1 MVLNLTT
8 IQTMALAVIVLYL
21 GKTINNTFK
30 FLKENCIP
38 DAVTGGTL
46 FSILTLIGHETGI
59 LSFVFEDT
67 LRDVFMIAF
76 FTTVGFSAS
85 IKLLKK
91 AGLPVLMFLIAAVAL
106 AVLQNVFGVAM
117 AKFLHINLLIGLA
130 TGSLATTGGPGTA
143 GAFGPII
150 ETVGAGQAEG
160 ATMVAMATATY
171 ALIAGSIIAGP
182 ICKRLINKHNLL
194 NKKNENDLF
203 ESTGGKV
210 EMLSAKR
217 ILPSGFQ
224 VVIAMGVGSLISNF
238 LSSFMFLIAAVAL
251 AVLQNVFGVAM
262 AKFLH
267 INLLIGLATGSLA
280 TTGGPGTAGAF
291 GPIIEAVG
299 AGQAE
304 GATMVA
310 MATATYA
317 LIAGSIIAGPICKR
331 LINKH
336 NLLNKKNEND
346 LFESAGGK
354 VEMLSAK
361 RILPSGFQVVIAMG
375 VGSLISNFLSS
386 LGMVLPPYIG
396 AMFAAS
402 IMRNLSD
409 YSGKF
414 EIDLDIISVIG
425 SEIDLDIISVIGSF
439 TLAMFLSM
447 TLMSFRLW
455 ELKELALPLILMLLG
470 QTVLMGVFAYF
481 VTFNLTGRDYDAA
494 VMTGGHCGCGFGTTP
509 KALANMEALTDK
521 YLPSPKA
528 FFVIPIVGGLFI
540 DFFNAAIITFFINLV
555 K

>member
-106 AVLQNVFGVAM
+106 A
-117 AKFLHINLLIGLA
+117 I
-130 TGSLATTGGPGTA
+130 
-143 GAFGPII
+143 
-150 ETVGAGQAEG
+150 
-160 ATMVAMATATY
+160 
-171 ALIAGSIIAGP
+171 
-182 ICKRLINKHNLL
+182 
-194 NKKNENDLF
+194 
-203 ESTGGKV
+203 
-210 EMLSAKR
+210 
-217 ILPSGFQ
+217 
-224 VVIAMGVGSLISNF
+224 
-238 LSSFMFLIAAVAL
+238 
-251 AVLQNVFGVAM
+251 LQNVFGVAM

-346 LFESAGGK
+346 LFESTGVK
-354 VEMLSAK
+354 VEMLNAK

-396 AMFAAS
+396 AMFVAS

-414 EIDLDIISVIG
+414 EIDLDIISI
-425 SEIDLDIISVIGSF
+425 IGSF

>member
-150 ETVGAGQAEG
+150 EAVGAGQAEG

-210 EMLSAKR
+210 EMLSAK
-217 ILPSGFQ
+217 
-224 VVIAMGVGSLISNF
+224 
-238 LSSFMFLIAAVAL
+238 
-251 AVLQNVFGVAM
+251 
-262 AKFLH
+262 K
-267 INLLIGLATGSLA
+267 
-280 TTGGPGTAGAF
+280 
-291 GPIIEAVG
+291 
-299 AGQAE
+299 
-304 GATMVA
+304 
-310 MATATYA
+310 
-317 LIAGSIIAGPICKR
+317 
-331 LINKH
+331 
-336 NLLNKKNEND
+336 
-346 LFESAGGK
+346 
-354 VEMLSAK
+354 
-361 RILPSGFQVVIAMG
+361 ILPSGFQVVIAMG

-414 EIDLDIISVIG
+414 
-425 SEIDLDIISVIGSF
+425 EIDLDIISVIGSF

>member
-1 MVLNLTT
+1 MILELTN
-8 IQTMALAVIVLYL
+8 IQTMALAVLVLYL
-21 GKTINNTFK
+21 GKYINNTFK

-106 AVLQNVFGVAM
+106 A
-117 AKFLHINLLIGLA
+117 I
-130 TGSLATTGGPGTA
+130 
-143 GAFGPII
+143 
-150 ETVGAGQAEG
+150 
-160 ATMVAMATATY
+160 
-171 ALIAGSIIAGP
+171 
-182 ICKRLINKHNLL
+182 
-194 NKKNENDLF
+194 
-203 ESTGGKV
+203 
-210 EMLSAKR
+210 
-217 ILPSGFQ
+217 
-224 VVIAMGVGSLISNF
+224 
-238 LSSFMFLIAAVAL
+238 
-251 AVLQNVFGVAM
+251 LQNVFGVAM

-346 LFESAGGK
+346 LFESTGGK

-414 EIDLDIISVIG
+414 
-425 SEIDLDIISVIGSF
+425 EIDLDIISVIGSF

>member
-150 ETVGAGQAEG
+150 E
-160 ATMVAMATATY
+160 
-171 ALIAGSIIAGP
+171 
-182 ICKRLINKHNLL
+182 
-194 NKKNENDLF
+194 
-203 ESTGGKV
+203 
-210 EMLSAKR
+210 
-217 ILPSGFQ
+217 
-224 VVIAMGVGSLISNF
+224 
-238 LSSFMFLIAAVAL
+238 
-251 AVLQNVFGVAM
+251 
-262 AKFLH
+262 
-267 INLLIGLATGSLA
+267 
-280 TTGGPGTAGAF
+280 
-291 GPIIEAVG
+291 AVG

-346 LFESAGGK
+346 LFES
-354 VEMLSAK
+354 
-361 RILPSGFQVVIAMG
+361 SGFQVVIAMG

-414 EIDLDIISVIG
+414 
-425 SEIDLDIISVIGSF
+425 EIDLDIISVIGSF

>member
-91 AGLPVLMFLIAAVAL
+91 AGLPVLMFL
-106 AVLQNVFGVAM
+106 F
-117 AKFLHINLLIGLA
+117 
-130 TGSLATTGGPGTA
+130 
-143 GAFGPII
+143 
-150 ETVGAGQAEG
+150 
-160 ATMVAMATATY
+160 
-171 ALIAGSIIAGP
+171 
-182 ICKRLINKHNLL
+182 
-194 NKKNENDLF
+194 
-203 ESTGGKV
+203 
-210 EMLSAKR
+210 
-217 ILPSGFQ
+217 
-224 VVIAMGVGSLISNF
+224 
-238 LSSFMFLIAAVAL
+238 AAVAL

-346 LFESAGGK
+346 LFESTGGK

-414 EIDLDIISVIG
+414 
-425 SEIDLDIISVIGSF
+425 EIDLDIISVIGSF

>member
-59 LSFVFEDT
+59 LSLVFEDN

-106 AVLQNVFGVAM
+106 A
-117 AKFLHINLLIGLA
+117 I
-130 TGSLATTGGPGTA
+130 
-143 GAFGPII
+143 
-150 ETVGAGQAEG
+150 
-160 ATMVAMATATY
+160 
-171 ALIAGSIIAGP
+171 
-182 ICKRLINKHNLL
+182 
-194 NKKNENDLF
+194 
-203 ESTGGKV
+203 
-210 EMLSAKR
+210 
-217 ILPSGFQ
+217 
-224 VVIAMGVGSLISNF
+224 
-238 LSSFMFLIAAVAL
+238 
-251 AVLQNVFGVAM
+251 LQNVFGVAM

-331 LINKH
+331 LINKY

-346 LFESAGGK
+346 LFESTGAK
-354 VEMLSAK
+354 VEMLNAK

-375 VGSLISNFLSS
+375 IGSLISNFLSS

-409 YSGKF
+409 YTGKF
-414 EIDLDIISVIG
+414 EIDLDIISI
-425 SEIDLDIISVIGSF
+425 IGSF

-470 QTVLMGVFAYF
+470 QTILMGVFAYF

-509 KALANMEALTDK
+509 KALANMEALTEK

>member
-106 AVLQNVFGVAM
+106 A
-117 AKFLHINLLIGLA
+117 I
-130 TGSLATTGGPGTA
+130 
-143 GAFGPII
+143 
-150 ETVGAGQAEG
+150 
-160 ATMVAMATATY
+160 
-171 ALIAGSIIAGP
+171 
-182 ICKRLINKHNLL
+182 
-194 NKKNENDLF
+194 
-203 ESTGGKV
+203 
-210 EMLSAKR
+210 
-217 ILPSGFQ
+217 
-224 VVIAMGVGSLISNF
+224 
-238 LSSFMFLIAAVAL
+238 
-251 AVLQNVFGVAM
+251 LQNVFGVAM

-346 LFESAGGK
+346 LFESTGGK

-414 EIDLDIISVIG
+414 
-425 SEIDLDIISVIGSF
+425 EIDLDIISVIGSF

>member
-59 LSFVFEDT
+59 LSFVFEDN

-91 AGLPVLMFLIAAVAL
+91 AGLPVLMFLIAAV
-106 AVLQNVFGVAM
+106 V
-117 AKFLHINLLIGLA
+117 
-130 TGSLATTGGPGTA
+130 
-143 GAFGPII
+143 
-150 ETVGAGQAEG
+150 
-160 ATMVAMATATY
+160 
-171 ALIAGSIIAGP
+171 
-182 ICKRLINKHNLL
+182 
-194 NKKNENDLF
+194 
-203 ESTGGKV
+203 
-210 EMLSAKR
+210 
-217 ILPSGFQ
+217 
-224 VVIAMGVGSLISNF
+224 
-238 LSSFMFLIAAVAL
+238 L

-331 LINKH
+331 LINKY

-346 LFESAGGK
+346 LFESTGAK
-354 VEMLSAK
+354 VEMLNAK

-375 VGSLISNFLSS
+375 IGSLISNFLSS

-409 YSGKF
+409 YTGKF
-414 EIDLDIISVIG
+414 EIDLDIISI
-425 SEIDLDIISVIGSF
+425 IGSF

>member
-150 ETVGAGQAEG
+150 EAVGAGQAEG

-238 LSSFMFLIAAVAL
+238 LSS
-251 AVLQNVFGVAM
+251 
-262 AKFLH
+262 
-267 INLLIGLATGSLA
+267 
-280 TTGGPGTAGAF
+280 
-291 GPIIEAVG
+291 
-299 AGQAE
+299 
-304 GATMVA
+304 
-310 MATATYA
+310 
-317 LIAGSIIAGPICKR
+317 
-331 LINKH
+331 
-336 NLLNKKNEND
+336 
-346 LFESAGGK
+346 
-354 VEMLSAK
+354 
-361 RILPSGFQVVIAMG
+361 
-375 VGSLISNFLSS
+375 

-414 EIDLDIISVIG
+414 EIDLDIISI
-425 SEIDLDIISVIGSF
+425 IGSF

-470 QTVLMGVFAYF
+470 QTVLMGVFAYL

>member
-59 LSFVFEDT
+59 LSFVFEDN

-106 AVLQNVFGVAM
+106 A
-117 AKFLHINLLIGLA
+117 I
-130 TGSLATTGGPGTA
+130 
-143 GAFGPII
+143 
-150 ETVGAGQAEG
+150 
-160 ATMVAMATATY
+160 
-171 ALIAGSIIAGP
+171 
-182 ICKRLINKHNLL
+182 
-194 NKKNENDLF
+194 
-203 ESTGGKV
+203 
-210 EMLSAKR
+210 
-217 ILPSGFQ
+217 
-224 VVIAMGVGSLISNF
+224 
-238 LSSFMFLIAAVAL
+238 
-251 AVLQNVFGVAM
+251 LQNVFGVAM

-346 LFESAGGK
+346 LFESTDGK

-375 VGSLISNFLSS
+375 IGSLISNFLSS

-409 YSGKF
+409 YTGKF
-414 EIDLDIISVIG
+414 
-425 SEIDLDIISVIGSF
+425 EIDLDIISVIGSF

-455 ELKELALPLILMLLG
+455 ELKELALSLILMLLG

-509 KALANMEALTDK
+509 KALANMEALTEK

>member
-150 ETVGAGQAEG
+150 EAVGAGQAEG

-203 ESTGGKV
+203 ESTGGKI

-224 VVIAMGVGSLISNF
+224 VVIAMGI
-238 LSSFMFLIAAVAL
+238 
-251 AVLQNVFGVAM
+251 
-262 AKFLH
+262 
-267 INLLIGLATGSLA
+267 
-280 TTGGPGTAGAF
+280 
-291 GPIIEAVG
+291 
-299 AGQAE
+299 
-304 GATMVA
+304 
-310 MATATYA
+310 
-317 LIAGSIIAGPICKR
+317 
-331 LINKH
+331 
-336 NLLNKKNEND
+336 
-346 LFESAGGK
+346 
-354 VEMLSAK
+354 
-361 RILPSGFQVVIAMG
+361 
-375 VGSLISNFLSS
+375 GSLISNFLSS

-414 EIDLDIISVIG
+414 
-425 SEIDLDIISVIGSF
+425 EIDLDIISVIGSF

>member
-59 LSFVFEDT
+59 LSFVFEDN

-91 AGLPVLMFLIAAVAL
+91 AGLPVLMFLIAA
-106 AVLQNVFGVAM
+106 
-117 AKFLHINLLIGLA
+117 I
-130 TGSLATTGGPGTA
+130 
-143 GAFGPII
+143 
-150 ETVGAGQAEG
+150 
-160 ATMVAMATATY
+160 
-171 ALIAGSIIAGP
+171 
-182 ICKRLINKHNLL
+182 
-194 NKKNENDLF
+194 
-203 ESTGGKV
+203 
-210 EMLSAKR
+210 
-217 ILPSGFQ
+217 
-224 VVIAMGVGSLISNF
+224 
-238 LSSFMFLIAAVAL
+238 AL

-331 LINKH
+331 LINKY

-346 LFESAGGK
+346 LFESTGAK
-354 VEMLSAK
+354 VEMLNAK

-375 VGSLISNFLSS
+375 IGSLISNFLSS

-409 YSGKF
+409 YTGKF
-414 EIDLDIISVIG
+414 EIDLDIISI
-425 SEIDLDIISVIGSF
+425 IGSF

-509 KALANMEALTDK
+509 KALANMEALTEK

>member
-106 AVLQNVFGVAM
+106 A
-117 AKFLHINLLIGLA
+117 I
-130 TGSLATTGGPGTA
+130 
-143 GAFGPII
+143 
-150 ETVGAGQAEG
+150 
-160 ATMVAMATATY
+160 
-171 ALIAGSIIAGP
+171 
-182 ICKRLINKHNLL
+182 
-194 NKKNENDLF
+194 
-203 ESTGGKV
+203 
-210 EMLSAKR
+210 
-217 ILPSGFQ
+217 
-224 VVIAMGVGSLISNF
+224 
-238 LSSFMFLIAAVAL
+238 
-251 AVLQNVFGVAM
+251 LQNVFGVAM

-346 LFESAGGK
+346 LFESTGGK
-354 VEMLSAK
+354 VEILSAK

-414 EIDLDIISVIG
+414 
-425 SEIDLDIISVIGSF
+425 EIDLDIISVIGSF

>member
-59 LSFVFEDT
+59 LSFVFEDN

-106 AVLQNVFGVAM
+106 A
-117 AKFLHINLLIGLA
+117 I
-130 TGSLATTGGPGTA
+130 
-143 GAFGPII
+143 
-150 ETVGAGQAEG
+150 
-160 ATMVAMATATY
+160 
-171 ALIAGSIIAGP
+171 
-182 ICKRLINKHNLL
+182 
-194 NKKNENDLF
+194 
-203 ESTGGKV
+203 
-210 EMLSAKR
+210 
-217 ILPSGFQ
+217 
-224 VVIAMGVGSLISNF
+224 
-238 LSSFMFLIAAVAL
+238 
-251 AVLQNVFGVAM
+251 LQNVFGVAM

-317 LIAGSIIAGPICKR
+317 LIAGSIIARPICKR
-331 LINKH
+331 LINKY

-346 LFESAGGK
+346 LFESTGAK
-354 VEMLSAK
+354 VEMLNAK

-375 VGSLISNFLSS
+375 IGSLISNFLSS

-409 YSGKF
+409 YTGKF
-414 EIDLDIISVIG
+414 EIDLDIISI
-425 SEIDLDIISVIGSF
+425 IGSF

-509 KALANMEALTDK
+509 KALANMEALTEK

>member
-150 ETVGAGQAEG
+150 EAVGAGQAEG

-238 LSSFMFLIAAVAL
+238 LSS
-251 AVLQNVFGVAM
+251 
-262 AKFLH
+262 
-267 INLLIGLATGSLA
+267 
-280 TTGGPGTAGAF
+280 
-291 GPIIEAVG
+291 
-299 AGQAE
+299 
-304 GATMVA
+304 
-310 MATATYA
+310 
-317 LIAGSIIAGPICKR
+317 
-331 LINKH
+331 
-336 NLLNKKNEND
+336 
-346 LFESAGGK
+346 
-354 VEMLSAK
+354 
-361 RILPSGFQVVIAMG
+361 
-375 VGSLISNFLSS
+375 

-414 EIDLDIISVIG
+414 
-425 SEIDLDIISVIGSF
+425 EIDLDIISVIGSF

-509 KALANMEALTDK
+509 KALANMEALTEK

>member
-59 LSFVFEDT
+59 LSFGFEDT

-91 AGLPVLMFLIAAVAL
+91 AGLPVL
-106 AVLQNVFGVAM
+106 
-117 AKFLHINLLIGLA
+117 
-130 TGSLATTGGPGTA
+130 
-143 GAFGPII
+143 
-150 ETVGAGQAEG
+150 
-160 ATMVAMATATY
+160 
-171 ALIAGSIIAGP
+171 
-182 ICKRLINKHNLL
+182 
-194 NKKNENDLF
+194 
-203 ESTGGKV
+203 
-210 EMLSAKR
+210 
-217 ILPSGFQ
+217 
-224 VVIAMGVGSLISNF
+224 
-238 LSSFMFLIAAVAL
+238 MFLIAAVAL

-336 NLLNKKNEND
+336 NLLDKKNEND
-346 LFESAGGK
+346 LFESTGGK

-386 LGMVLPPYIG
+386 LGIVLPPYIG

-414 EIDLDIISVIG
+414 
-425 SEIDLDIISVIGSF
+425 EIDLDIISVIGSF

-509 KALANMEALTDK
+509 KALANMEALTEK

>member
-59 LSFVFEDT
+59 LSFVFEDN

-91 AGLPVLMFLIAAVAL
+91 AGLPVL
-106 AVLQNVFGVAM
+106 
-117 AKFLHINLLIGLA
+117 
-130 TGSLATTGGPGTA
+130 
-143 GAFGPII
+143 
-150 ETVGAGQAEG
+150 
-160 ATMVAMATATY
+160 
-171 ALIAGSIIAGP
+171 
-182 ICKRLINKHNLL
+182 
-194 NKKNENDLF
+194 
-203 ESTGGKV
+203 
-210 EMLSAKR
+210 
-217 ILPSGFQ
+217 
-224 VVIAMGVGSLISNF
+224 
-238 LSSFMFLIAAVAL
+238 MFLIAAVAL

-331 LINKH
+331 LINKY

-346 LFESAGGK
+346 LFESTGAK
-354 VEMLSAK
+354 VEMLNAK

-375 VGSLISNFLSS
+375 IGSLISNFLSS

-409 YSGKF
+409 YTGKF
-414 EIDLDIISVIG
+414 EIDLDIISI
-425 SEIDLDIISVIGSF
+425 IGSF

-509 KALANMEALTDK
+509 KALANIEALTEK

>member
-91 AGLPVLMFLIAAVAL
+91 AGLPVLMFLIAAV
-106 AVLQNVFGVAM
+106 V
-117 AKFLHINLLIGLA
+117 
-130 TGSLATTGGPGTA
+130 
-143 GAFGPII
+143 
-150 ETVGAGQAEG
+150 
-160 ATMVAMATATY
+160 
-171 ALIAGSIIAGP
+171 
-182 ICKRLINKHNLL
+182 
-194 NKKNENDLF
+194 
-203 ESTGGKV
+203 
-210 EMLSAKR
+210 
-217 ILPSGFQ
+217 
-224 VVIAMGVGSLISNF
+224 
-238 LSSFMFLIAAVAL
+238 L

-346 LFESAGGK
+346 LFESTGGK
-354 VEMLSAK
+354 IEMLSAK

-375 VGSLISNFLSS
+375 IGSLISNFLSS

-414 EIDLDIISVIG
+414 
-425 SEIDLDIISVIGSF
+425 EIDLDIISVIGSF